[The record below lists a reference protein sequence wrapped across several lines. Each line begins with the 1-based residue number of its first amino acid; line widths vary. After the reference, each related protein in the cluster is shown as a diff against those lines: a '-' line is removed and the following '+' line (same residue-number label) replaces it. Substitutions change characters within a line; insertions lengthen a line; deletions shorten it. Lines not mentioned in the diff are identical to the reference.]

1 MASQRLGDYIPRS
14 EGQMLGLSLGL
25 AKKVNHLLHSGF
37 LELFIP
43 KKKKKIEAYYY
54 WSLDLVM
61 RIEQ

>member
-43 KKKKKIEAYYY
+43 KKKKKSKLTI
-54 WSLDLVM
+54 
-61 RIEQ
+61 IGP